1 MHRSSDAGAASTRA
15 PTDGQTPASDA
26 RLMTPRERD
35 ELAGLVRKRERVAK
49 SDAKQ
54 RAARLRAD
62 AEAQLGHI
70 FGAEDAAWVDIT
82 RKADELIRAANNE
95 LAQRCREL
103 GIPEQMRPSLHLG
116 WSGRGGSYADRQRR
130 AEIRAMVDRRI
141 AELEAT
147 ARLEIERTSLE
158 TQTALL
164 AGGLETDEARR
175 FLAAMPTAEQLMP
188 ALDMTA
194 LEVAMP
200 GLTDGRLLGSLSVAL
215 AGLASNPAL
224 AGPATDQPEG
234 TG

>member
-15 PTDGQTPASDA
+15 PADA
-26 RLMTPRERD
+26 RPMTAHERD
-35 ELAGLVRKRERVAK
+35 ELAALVRKRERVAK
-49 SDAKQ
+49 TDAKQ

-62 AEAQLGHI
+62 AEAQLGTI
-70 FGAEDAAWVDIT
+70 FGAEDAAWADIT
-82 RKADELIRAANNE
+82 AKASELIRAANDE
-95 LAQRCREL
+95 LHQRCRSL
-103 GIPEQMRPSLHLG
+103 GIPQQMWPRLNLG
-116 WSGRGGSYADRQRR
+116 WSGRDLYGDRQRR
-130 AEIRAMVDRRI
+130 AEIRGMVDRRI

-175 FLAAMPTAEQLMP
+175 FLAAMPTAEQLRP

-194 LEVAMP
+194 LEVTMP

-215 AGLASNPAL
+215 GGLANSPAL
-224 AGPATDQPEG
+224 AGPGENQSEG
-234 TG
+234 AA